1 MATFRSCCFVNRE
14 NVAGRLGVPRGN
26 SRWFPLGLVW
36 AKRHDVS
43 AAGHKVQK
51 YKSTKVQKYKAKI
64 TPGFRLKSIA
74 GMTPYSARAG
84 WNLAILLQTKFEK
97 SGEGEAPRR

>member
-1 MATFRSCCFVNRE
+1 AGSIPMATFSLFE

-36 AKRHDVS
+36 VKRHDVGGRRPYVS
-43 AAGHKVQK
+43 AH
-51 YKSTKVQKYKAKI
+51 S
-64 TPGFRLKSIA
+64 
-74 GMTPYSARAG
+74 G

-97 SGEGEAPRR
+97 VWCG

>member
-1 MATFRSCCFVNRE
+1 MKLKAGSIPMATFSLFE

-43 AAGHKVQK
+43 G
-51 YKSTKVQKYKAKI
+51 
-64 TPGFRLKSIA
+64 
-74 GMTPYSARAG
+74 
-84 WNLAILLQTKFEK
+84 
-97 SGEGEAPRR
+97 RRP